1 MEEQGM
7 ILSPKEK
14 AEQLV
19 SLHSITI
26 LSEMGNKLTINEVKA
41 IAKQCALITLKEM
54 QEVYASVASAI
65 PQLNETKKYR
75 STYLDEVKQE
85 IEKL

>member
-1 MEEQGM
+1 MM
-7 ILSPKEK
+7 PKEK
-14 AEQLV
+14 AQELI
-19 SLHSITI
+19 SIHSITI

-41 IAKQCALITLKEM
+41 IAKQCTLITLKEM
-54 QEVYASVASAI
+54 QEVYASVTSAI

-75 STYLDEVKQE
+75 STYLDEVKEE